1 MRSWGYPKYVSVA
14 EKRARAEKKLKQL
27 LKKNPGLK
35 PVSIKGRQL
44 AHSWWGKSWNRNLE
58 RYADYENRIGRGR
71 SYVRHGAV
79 LDLQIKS
86 GKITALVHGSQAKP
100 YQVDITISPIAK
112 SVWRQMM
119 QACRGKI
126 DTLQTLL
133 AGQFP
138 KALGDVFMTQGQGLF
153 PTPEHIKFSCS
164 CPDWADMCKHV
175 AATLYGVG
183 ARLDQEPALLFTLR
197 QADMHELVAQTVAD
211 TTQQLL
217 EPAMQI
223 AEDVLADDNLSDLF
237 GIDLGTAD
245 SNEAG
250 TAKLPKTSA
259 APKKPRKRPRTQKAS
274 TRKPASAKKTTP
286 VSPQP
291 NPRGTPDA
299 SHRALS
305 AAEQV
310 ARIILANDKG
320 IGIAALKA
328 QTGFNERKL
337 YNIVYRL
344 KKQQMITTVSNG
356 IYKGL

>member
-14 EKRARAEKKLKQL
+14 EKRARSKKKLTQL

-35 PVSIKGRQL
+35 PVCIEGNQL
-44 AHSWWGKSWNRNLE
+44 AQSWWGKAWNRNLE

-79 LDLQIKS
+79 LDLQIIS
-86 GKITALVHGSQAKP
+86 GKISALVHGSQAKP
-100 YQVDITISPIAK
+100 YQVDIKISPIAK
-112 SVWRQMM
+112 SIWRQML

-153 PTPEHIKFSCS
+153 PTPDHIKFSCS

-183 ARLDQEPALLFTLR
+183 ARLDQDPALLFTLR
-197 QADMHELVAQTVAD
+197 QADMRELVAQTVDDA
-211 TTQQLL
+211 TQQLL

-237 GIDLGTAD
+237 GIDLGTAET
-245 SNEAG
+245 SEAV
-250 TAKLPKTSA
+250 AAELPKKPAT
-259 APKKPRKRPRTQKAS
+259 PKKPRKRARIQKAN
-274 TRKPASAKKTTP
+274 TRKPASAKKTHQTDP
-286 VSPQP
+286 HEIPGASP
-291 NPRGTPDA
+291 
-299 SHRALS
+299 RAVS

-310 ARIILANDKG
+310 ARIISQNDKG

-337 YNIVYRL
+337 YNIIYRL
-344 KKQQMITTVSNG
+344 KKQQMITTISHG